1 MTDATTMKTTIL
13 TRTYDAPAS
22 LVFDCFVNPEHLLHW
37 YSAGDGWTT
46 PHARSDAKAGGR
58 FNIGFADPEGKMSF
72 DFTGT
77 YTEITPPAPG
87 KPGRLAYTIDD
98 GRPVWVE
105 FVESGGKTI
114 VTLTLTL
121 ETTHSEEQQRHGWGA
136 MLDNLNT
143 YLERN
148 AA

>member
-1 MTDATTMKTTIL
+1 MTDAKTTIL
-13 TRTYDAPAS
+13 IRTYDAPAP
-22 LVFDCFVNPEHLLHW
+22 LVFECFVKPEHLIHW
-37 YSAGDGWTT
+37 YSAGNGWTT
-46 PHARSDAKAGGR
+46 PHAQSDAKVGGR
-58 FNIGFADPEGKMSF
+58 FNVGFADPEGKMSF

-77 YTEITPPAPG
+77 YNEMVPPTAG
-87 KPGRLAYTIDD
+87 KPGHLKYTIDD

-105 FVESGGKTI
+105 FVEAGGKTT

-121 ETTHSEEQQRHGWGA
+121 EGTNSEELQRHGWGA

-143 YLERN
+143 YLKRT